1 MHNFNQKEKAQNK
14 KNNDKTKEKDSVFH
28 NIKHRIKLRIE
39 KFKTA
44 PLESIC
50 NILFLSVL
58 AFSVGYGVFL
68 YIRYLV
74 SGGYDS
80 ITGAEYL
87 PIKFYGG
94 NILNILFIIDLIG
107 FLLLCVSFAI
117 REKKA
122 KKL

>member
-1 MHNFNQKEKAQNK
+1 M
-14 KNNDKTKEKDSVFH
+14 
-28 NIKHRIKLRIE
+28 
-39 KFKTA
+39 
-44 PLESIC
+44 
-50 NILFLSVL
+50 
-58 AFSVGYGVFL
+58 

-122 KKL
+122 KKVIMIIALTCIAVLCVLCSLIPIGAASLSITEHLCNGLMEILSITDI

>member
-1 MHNFNQKEKAQNK
+1 MNSDRKSISKSAVQKLKKKKKAQNK
-14 KNNDKTKEKDSVFH
+14 KNNDKTKKKDSVFH

-68 YIRYLV
+68 YIRCFV
-74 SGGYDS
+74 SGG
-80 ITGAEYL
+80 
-87 PIKFYGG
+87 
-94 NILNILFIIDLIG
+94 
-107 FLLLCVSFAI
+107 
-117 REKKA
+117 
-122 KKL
+122 